1 VYLVERDRC
10 RAELADSGAASGA
23 VAGGFAM
30 KLRKFCWITALT
42 AIGLAVAFVILRGW
56 RQGGVALLQLPGLC

>member
-1 VYLVERDRC
+1 
-10 RAELADSGAASGA
+10 
-23 VAGGFAM
+23 M